1 VETDMSRSAADFE
14 QFMKERESAARAYV
28 GGNAAPLGKIVS
40 HTSPASFFGPGGGL
54 EQAADPVRK
63 TYEEGVAQFDSGS
76 KTHFEVLHSAAS
88 DDLAYWVG
96 IQRAAMRMK
105 GKPDP
110 MPMDLRVTEV
120 FRREAGEWKLIH
132 RHADPLTTPKQ

>member
-1 VETDMSRSAADFE
+1 MEIDMNRSAADFE

-28 GGNAAPLGKIVS
+28 GGDPAPLGKLVS

-54 EQAADPVRK
+54 EQAAEHVWK
-63 TYEEGVAQFDSGS
+63 TYAEGVAQFDSGS

-96 IQRAAMRMK
+96 IQHAAVRLK

-110 MPMDLRVTEV
+110 VPMDLRVTEV
-120 FRREAGEWKLIH
+120 FRREGGEWKLIH
-132 RHADPLTTPKQ
+132 RHADPLTVAKK